1 MSNVIIQTVLPLF
14 LIIGLGYIIGRY
26 HKVDAKSFADLI
38 IYITS
43 PCLVFTSLSQS
54 TINKKVFLMI
64 ALATAGIIVIQAL
77 LAYFF
82 LRAWKSEQKG
92 LYLPLTMG
100 NTGFL
105 GYPVALFAFGPVGL
119 SVAVIYDIIM
129 SLFMYSGGI
138 YVINKDKSIKE
149 VLKLPLIY
157 AALLGIIFNFG
168 SMEVYSPLFKSLEMI
183 GLVTIPVALL
193 ILGYRL
199 TEIKISSLRLALFS
213 SAFKIGGGFVIAY
226 FVLGVFS
233 ITGVARSV
241 VLLQATMPS
250 AIVSLILA
258 TKYERDAAIVASVVM
273 ITTLMSLVTIPL
285 ILYLVG

>member
-1 MSNVIIQTVLPLF
+1 MSNVVIQTVLPLF
-14 LIIGLGYIIGRY
+14 LIIGLGYAIGKYR
-26 HKVDAKSFADLI
+26 KVDVKSFTDLL
-38 IYITS
+38 IYITC
-43 PCLVFTSLSQS
+43 PCLVFTSLSKS
-54 TINKKVFLMI
+54 AINQNVFLMI
-64 ALATAGIIVIQAL
+64 ALATAGIIIIQAI

-82 LRAWKSEQKG
+82 LKVWRSEQRG

-100 NTGFL
+100 NTGFM
-105 GYPVALFAFGPVGL
+105 GYPVALFAFGSVGL
-119 SVAVIYDIIM
+119 SIAVIYDIIM
-129 SLFMYSGGI
+129 SLFLYSAGI
-138 YVINKDKSIKE
+138 YIINREKGFKE

-168 SMEVYSPLFKSLEMI
+168 SMAVYPPLFKSLEMI

-213 SAFKIGGGFVIAY
+213 SAFKMGGGFVIAY
-226 FVLGVFS
+226 FVLGIFS

-241 VLLQATMPS
+241 VLLQAAMPS
-250 AIVSLILA
+250 AVVSLILA
-258 TKYERDAAIVASVVM
+258 TKYERDTAIVASVVM